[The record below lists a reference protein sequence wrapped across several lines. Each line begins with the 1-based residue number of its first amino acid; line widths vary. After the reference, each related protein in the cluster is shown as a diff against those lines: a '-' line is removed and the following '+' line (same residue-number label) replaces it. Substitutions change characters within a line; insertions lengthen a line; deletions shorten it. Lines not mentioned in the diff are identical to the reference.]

1 MRLSFMWRFCVTVC
15 LLLVSPHVYA
25 QQQCT
30 TNELNLMCGSNQ
42 VLQGI
47 SASGVPKCVTAYCPS
62 GKVLR
67 GFDANGAVCG
77 SMKWSD
83 RCRDVT
89 NSYSNS
95 GYDFKCNSNE
105 YLVGMTVSDEG
116 EHSDFDKNN
125 SSIKDYGSKVRMKGS
140 GGWGRIVC
148 CRDTTW

>member
-1 MRLSFMWRFCVTVC
+1 MRLSLLAVSAFVLFC
-15 LLLVSPHVYA
+15 SQGAFA
-25 QQQCT
+25 QSQCT
-30 TNELNLMCGSNQ
+30 TSELNLMCSSNQ

-47 SASGVPKCVTAYCPS
+47 SSSGVPKCVTAYCPS